1 MEGTALTTGEIIALI
16 GSSVAFAAV
25 LLGNLDKIIS
35 FFSKYIPKLAEKR
48 QKKRQEEME
57 ANLKVVIPKILEQH
71 TASQKGDCRKE
82 IVKEVK
88 DGLRAEHA
96 MQGCEI
102 SNSLDE
108 INKRLDKVGNTL
120 NQIDSR
126 MDTVEEG
133 VKDQLRQ
140 RINEIYYESMRSMTI
155 TMTRLAELNTLYKD
169 YKRLGGNSYID
180 DRYHEIKENCEVIP
194 G

>member
-57 ANLKVVIPKILEQH
+57 ANLKIVIPKILEQH

-96 MQGCEI
+96 I
-102 SNSLDE
+102 
-108 INKRLDKVGNTL
+108 
-120 NQIDSR
+120 
-126 MDTVEEG
+126 
-133 VKDQLRQ
+133 
-140 RINEIYYESMRSMTI
+140 
-155 TMTRLAELNTLYKD
+155 
-169 YKRLGGNSYID
+169 
-180 DRYHEIKENCEVIP
+180 
-194 G
+194 